1 MPFHTWPFL
10 LFMLAVLPLYYAV
23 RRTKLVLWF
32 LLAVSYFF
40 YGLNDPWYLLL
51 VVYITAVNYALGLVM
66 ATCPFDAPKAPLLK
80 RPGLWLWLGV
90 ALDLLP
96 LVFFKYEAFFAA
108 QLSALHLAAI
118 PAGVVFPIGLSFF
131 TFQGL
136 SYLIDLY
143 LGKIER
149 ERNLLRFANFVCFF
163 PQVLMGPIER
173 AGHLLPQFENPAPA
187 RLRNFTDGCSLILLG
202 LFKKLALAAY
212 LAKFVDRVYDNPA
225 AAAAPEL
232 ILATVVFGWQIYFD
246 FSGYT
251 DMARGIARLLGFKL
265 VLNFNH
271 PYLATGIG
279 DFWRRWHMSFSRWI
293 LDYIFMPLQML
304 WREWTAWGTALAL
317 FITFLFSGVWH
328 GGTWKYVV
336 WGGLHGLGL
345 AATHQMERSKY
356 YRNRVPTWLKRS
368 WTFAY
373 VSFAWIFFHARD
385 MDDAL
390 LIVRRIF
397 SAPWT
402 NPHIAG
408 LIVLI
413 ILAAWIYQVLH
424 ESKTWR
430 PALARSA
437 WAWGT
442 ALAVLLAVALCFCAS
457 GGGAFIYQQF

>member
-118 PAGVVFPIGLSFF
+118 PAGVVFPTAFRSSRSRAFP
-131 TFQGL
+131 T
-136 SYLIDLY
+136 DRPH
-143 LGKIER
+143 LGKSNASATCCAR
-149 ERNLLRFANFVCFF
+149 QLRLFLPA
-163 PQVLMGPIER
+163 GPDGTDR
-173 AGHLLPQFENPAPA
+173 AGRPPAAAIRKSGPA
-187 RLRNFTDGCSLILLG
+187 RLRTFTAAGAHPAG

-232 ILATVVFGWQIYFD
+232 ILAPVVFGWQIYFD
-246 FSGYT
+246 FSGYRT
-251 DMARGIARLLGFKL
+251 WRGHRPAAGFQARPQFQSPVPGHRHRRFR
-265 VLNFNH
+265 
-271 PYLATGIG
+271 
-279 DFWRRWHMSFSRWI
+279 RRWHMSFSRWSSTT
-293 LDYIFMPLQML
+293 IFMPLPML

-317 FITFLFSGVWH
+317 FITFRSRASGTAARGNTSSGAACTGSAWPPRT
-328 GGTWKYVV
+328 GGTLEILPQPRADVAQALV
-336 WGGLHGLGL
+336 DVRLRQLRVDLLSRARHG
-345 AATHQMERSKY
+345 
-356 YRNRVPTWLKRS
+356 
-368 WTFAY
+368 
-373 VSFAWIFFHARD
+373 
-385 MDDAL
+385 
-390 LIVRRIF
+390 RR
-397 SAPWT
+397 APDRRRT
-402 NPHIAG
+402 
-408 LIVLI
+408 
-413 ILAAWIYQVLH
+413 
-424 ESKTWR
+424 
-430 PALARSA
+430 
-437 WAWGT
+437 
-442 ALAVLLAVALCFCAS
+442 
-457 GGGAFIYQQF
+457 